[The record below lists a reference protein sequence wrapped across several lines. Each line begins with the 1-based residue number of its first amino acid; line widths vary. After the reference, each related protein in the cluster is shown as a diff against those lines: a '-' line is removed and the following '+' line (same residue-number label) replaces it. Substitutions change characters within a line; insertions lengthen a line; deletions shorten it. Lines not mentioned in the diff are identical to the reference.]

1 MYAMRVSRRVNAP
14 RSAVY
19 RALLDA
25 SAVAA
30 WRVPDGMTCRVHEFD
45 PREGGTFRISLI
57 YDDPASTGKS
67 GGHTDTYHG
76 RFGRLVPD
84 EQVVEVSEFETPD
97 PALRT
102 TMTITT
108 TLTDAAGGG
117 TDVHILH
124 EGLPDS
130 VPAAD
135 NELGTRM
142 SLDKLAEI
150 VETGREPG

>member
-76 RFGRLVPD
+76 RFSRLVPD

-142 SLDKLAEI
+142 SLDKLAEL